1 MEDLLDDLLIG
12 SRTREIFSSFYQ
24 ETFKVSSQD
33 FSNLLLQVSQE
44 FSAEIEGIEYY
55 FSSETNI
62 IDELDFIDPE

>member
-12 SRTREIFSSFYQ
+12 SRAREIFFSFYQ
-24 ETFKVSSQD
+24 ETFKVSSLN

-44 FSAEIEGIEYY
+44 FSTEIEGIEYY

-62 IDELDFIDPE
+62 IDEFDIIDPE